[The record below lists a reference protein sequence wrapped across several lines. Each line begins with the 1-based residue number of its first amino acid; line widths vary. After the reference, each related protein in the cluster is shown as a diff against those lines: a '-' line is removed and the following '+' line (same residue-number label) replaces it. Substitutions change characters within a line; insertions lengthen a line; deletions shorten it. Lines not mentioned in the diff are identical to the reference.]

1 MVEKRKCF
9 FLFCCWGEML
19 QELPG
24 VASTYR
30 NYMKLFAH
38 LLYLRY
44 PKLRTWDM
52 VSLKAQMGLPI
63 LVYFLHHSLG
73 KYRFIIINMVIC
85 QNPGVGRW
93 KTGVTWCDAFRWQ
106 RNIACSVAQHRNS
119 GRRCLG
125 ANMNFGPK
133 ILGKGEF
140 SGGVLAATKKVSF
153 LAQNL
158 RFVYKILNAMTGT
171 YSWWIV
177 IVQGEKPPEF
187 SVASCF
193 LHHLSCC
200 ATVLDV

>member
-106 RNIACSVAQHRNS
+106 LNIACSVAQHRNS

-133 ILGKGEF
+133 ILGNYCLGKIC
-140 SGGVLAATKKVSF
+140 K
-153 LAQNL
+153 LAQI
-158 RFVYKILNAMTGT
+158 FE
-171 YSWWIV
+171 V
-177 IVQGEKPPEF
+177 IPLASLGAPREF
-187 SVASCF
+187 I
-193 LHHLSCC
+193 
-200 ATVLDV
+200 